1 MNEDEDTVD
10 INAEF
15 DEWQYELSLRE
26 KKLRLLVDFNSQA
39 ESFDELVGML
49 KEMNDLNLID
59 DIPN

>member
-1 MNEDEDTVD
+1 MYEDEDTVD

-26 KKLRLLVDFNSQA
+26 KRLRLLVDFNSQV
-39 ESFDELVGML
+39 ESFDEIVGML

>member
-1 MNEDEDTVD
+1 MYEDEDTVD

-26 KKLRLLVDFNSQA
+26 KRLRLLVDFNSQA
-39 ESFDELVGML
+39 ESFDEIVGML